1 MPPIIDQEKCTGCGV
16 CASIC
21 PMRVFARAQGQKVP
35 DVRYGEECWH
45 CLACEMDCKYGA
57 IKVRLALPLMMPYVE
72 AADLHTTEHSKG
84 GCHA

>member
-1 MPPIIDQEKCTGCGV
+1 
-16 CASIC
+16 
-21 PMRVFARAQGQKVP
+21 
-35 DVRYGEECWH
+35 
-45 CLACEMDCKYGA
+45 MDCKYGA